1 MELLVG
7 LVKMAKSLTTCH
19 LEIKSFLSAE
29 GSLSN
34 WPTGTERCQEGNGEK
49 MRSSQGFQGCEA
61 LTVPCSLVLLHVPLL
76 LVLFPSKQPPLSAY
90 VCSAY
95 ANLGSAYKKSIDI
108 RLSKQGLFLL
118 TSFPVPSKFTQIMK
132 FPS

>member
-61 LTVPCSLVLLHVPLL
+61 LYLA
-76 LVLFPSKQPPLSAY
+76 PLSSSMSLSCWSFSHPSSPHY
-90 VCSAY
+90 LRMY
-95 ANLGSAYKKSIDI
+95 A
-108 RLSKQGLFLL
+108 
-118 TSFPVPSKFTQIMK
+118 VHMQI
-132 FPS
+132 